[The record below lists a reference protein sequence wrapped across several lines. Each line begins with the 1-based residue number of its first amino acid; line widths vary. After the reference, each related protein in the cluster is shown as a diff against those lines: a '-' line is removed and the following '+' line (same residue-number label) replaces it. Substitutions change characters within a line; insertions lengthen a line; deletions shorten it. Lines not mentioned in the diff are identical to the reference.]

1 MSTKKWSVLD
11 LDLKDFKNTAVVDRD
26 SNCVVCHV
34 YLPEDQITDTTK
46 ANAKLIAASP
56 ELLQA
61 TQDGISL
68 LQSLN
73 NGDHVP
79 DNLKETLGNFFINAG
94 IAVQK
99 ATE

>member
-1 MSTKKWSVLD
+1 MKPNWSVLD

-26 SNCVVCHV
+26 TNCVVCHV
-34 YLPEDQITDTTK
+34 YLPENQITADTRS
-46 ANAKLIAASP
+46 NAKLISASP
-56 ELLQA
+56 DLLHA
-61 TQDGISL
+61 TQDAITL

-73 NGDHVP
+73 NSGYVP
-79 DNLKETLGNFFINAG
+79 EEFKLQLAEFFINAG